1 MTHSHAVV
9 WMDSREAHVFRFN
22 ADDVEQQRL
31 KAHMPFRKV
40 HHKAGVIGAGRA
52 AADLDFFDRII
63 DSLRGT
69 QEWILAGPGE
79 AKEALLNYL
88 EKYKSLDGHIAG
100 LCTRLA
106 RMEAMDHPTDGELLK
121 HARQAFK
128 AIDRLQPNS
137 PPPP

>member
-1 MTHSHAVV
+1 
-9 WMDSREAHVFRFN
+9 MDSREAHVFRFN
-22 ADDVEQQRL
+22 AEDVEQERL

-63 DSLRGT
+63 DSLRGS
-69 QEWILAGPGE
+69 QEWILAGPGQ

-88 EKYKSLDGHIAG
+88 EKYKSLDGHVAG
-100 LCTRLA
+100 LCSRLA
-106 RMEAMDHPTDGELLK
+106 RVEPTDHPTDGELLK